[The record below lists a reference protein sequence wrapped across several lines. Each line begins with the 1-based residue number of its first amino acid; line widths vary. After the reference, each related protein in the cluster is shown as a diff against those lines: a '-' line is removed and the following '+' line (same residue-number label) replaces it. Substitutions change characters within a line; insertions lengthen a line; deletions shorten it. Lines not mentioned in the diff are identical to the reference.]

1 MGTCAQTC
9 FVTKSEQ
16 LLITVES
23 LAQREIEV
31 DPESLDVRLAH
42 SPTPT
47 FMDCEATSH
56 SELQPQPAPLNEENV
71 GTEEERYEGELDE
84 QGRRH
89 GYGVCVWADGKQ
101 YEGEWVCGVINGH
114 GRMEWPDGRCY
125 EGQFTAG
132 LKQGKGVFRW
142 RDGRRYDG
150 EWLGDLQHGNGVFT
164 CSDGEQIAGIWSVG
178 KRK

>member
-9 FVTKSEQ
+9 FVTKAEQ

-31 DPESLDVRLAH
+31 DPDSIDMRLAH

-56 SELQPQPAPLNEENV
+56 SELQPQPAPLNEDNI
-71 GTEEERYEGELDE
+71 GEEEVYEGDRDE
-84 QGRRH
+84 EGRRH
-89 GYGVCVWADGKQ
+89 GQGVCVWADGKR
-101 YEGEWVCGVINGH
+101 YEGAWVRGVISGS
-114 GRMEWPDGRCY
+114 GRMDWVDGRSY
-125 EGQFTAG
+125 VGQFEAG
-132 LKQGKGVFRW
+132 LKQGRGVFRW
-142 RDGRRYDG
+142 RDGRQYEG
-150 EWLGDLQHGNGVFT
+150 GWLGDLQHGDGVFT
-164 CSDGEQIAGIWSVG
+164 CSDGEQIAGTWSLG